1 MVYMEGGVGDVGC
14 KEGEEE
20 AEVYKSSHGRSDR
33 KGLMTIDDVTSAVM
47 IVNVIRDKC
56 KSYFNHPAS
65 KNPDP
70 DPANN

>member
-1 MVYMEGGVGDVGC
+1 MDA
-14 KEGEEE
+14 K
-20 AEVYKSSHGRSDR
+20 KGRKRPRFINLHMGDR